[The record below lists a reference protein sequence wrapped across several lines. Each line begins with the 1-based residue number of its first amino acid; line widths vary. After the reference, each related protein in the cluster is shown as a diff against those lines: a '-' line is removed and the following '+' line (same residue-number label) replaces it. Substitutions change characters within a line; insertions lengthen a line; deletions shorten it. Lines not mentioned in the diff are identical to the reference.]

1 MLNSWRLGDQRNPP
15 VRAAVTVG
23 LAVGVALVLG
33 TGLLRAQLP
42 PLQPAHLNPMIEK
55 LAAGKAVFGP
65 IISDL
70 SMTSARTWARSNADY
85 VWIDME
91 HNPLN
96 MEAVANFIAFSNDR
110 SYTVKRGDGQPKV
123 AIVARFPPYPS
134 DSAAWIAKQALDM
147 GLMGIVYNTV
157 NTKEEATAI
166 VRQMRYFPQRND
178 PNTQKGP
185 IGMRGYAPGGAL
197 WNWGISAPEYQR
209 RADLWPLNPNGD
221 LLSIFLIETPEGVKN
236 IDEIASVPGVGVI
249 NAAAAGD
256 LSNAMGIAGQAN
268 TSPEVEAH
276 RQTILKACISHNIV
290 CGILANGKAD
300 IDRRLKEGW
309 KMLTTPSGTAAQ

>member
-1 MLNSWRLGDQRNPP
+1 MLSSLCDRRDVLARS
-15 VRAAVTVG
+15 AVTVA
-23 LAVGVALVLG
+23 LAAGVALALPAE
-33 TGLLRAQLP
+33 TLRAQLP
-42 PLQPAHLNPMIEK
+42 PLKPAHLNPMIEK
-55 LAAGKAVFGP
+55 LAVGKAVFGP
-65 IISDL
+65 IISDF
-70 SMTSARTWARSNADY
+70 SMPSAHTWARSAADY
-85 VWIDME
+85 VWLDME

-96 MEAVANFIAFSNDR
+96 MEAIANFIAFSNDR
-110 SYTVKRGDGQPKV
+110 SYTVRRGDAQPRL

-157 NTKEEATAI
+157 NTKDEAIAI

-178 PNTQKGP
+178 PHTQQGP
-185 IGMRGYAPGGAL
+185 AGMRGYAPGGAL

-209 RADLWPLNPNGD
+209 RADLWPLNPDGD
-221 LLSIFLIETPEGVKN
+221 LLSVFLIETPEGVEN

-268 TSPEVEAH
+268 TSPEVEVH
-276 RQTILKACISHNIV
+276 RQTILKACLAHNVV

>member
-1 MLNSWRLGDQRNPP
+1 MLNSWRPGGRRSALGNAP
-15 VRAAVTVG
+15 VTA
-23 LAVGVALVLG
+23 ALVVAGAIILVNG
-33 TGLLRAQLP
+33 TLQAQLP
-42 PLQPAHLNPMIEK
+42 PLKPAHLNPMIEK
-55 LAAGKAVFGP
+55 LAAGQAVFGP

-70 SMTSARTWARSNADY
+70 SMTNARALERSGADY

-110 SYTVKRGDGQPKV
+110 SYTAKRGDTQPKM
-123 AIVARFPPYPS
+123 ALVARFPPYPS
-134 DSAAWIAKQALDM
+134 DNSAWIAKQALDM

-157 NTKEEATAI
+157 NTKEEAIAAI
-166 VRQMRYFPQRND
+166 RQMRYAPQRND

-197 WNWGISAPEYQR
+197 WNWGIGAAEYQR
-209 RADLWPLNPNGD
+209 RADLWPLNPDGD
-221 LLSIFLIETPEGVKN
+221 LISVFLIETPEGVKN

-256 LSNAMGIAGQAN
+256 LSNAMGIAGQAE

-276 RQTILKACISHNIV
+276 RQTILKACIAHHVV
-290 CGILANGKAD
+290 CGILANGKAQ

>member
-1 MLNSWRLGDQRNPP
+1 
-15 VRAAVTVG
+15 
-23 LAVGVALVLG
+23 
-33 TGLLRAQLP
+33 
-42 PLQPAHLNPMIEK
+42 
-55 LAAGKAVFGP
+55 
-65 IISDL
+65 
-70 SMTSARTWARSNADY
+70 
-85 VWIDME
+85 ME

-110 SYTVKRGDGQPKV
+110 SYTVKRGDAQPKL

-134 DSAAWIAKQALDM
+134 DNAAWIAKQALDM

-157 NTKEEATAI
+157 NTKEEAIAA
-166 VRQMRYFPQRND
+166 VRQMRYAPQRND

-197 WNWGISAPEYQR
+197 WNWGIGAAEYQR

-221 LLSIFLIETPEGVKN
+221 LLSILLIETPEGVKN

-276 RQTILKACISHNIV
+276 RQTILKACIAHRVV
-290 CGILANGKAD
+290 CGILANGKAQ
-300 IDRRLKEGW
+300 IDQRLKEGW

>member
-1 MLNSWRLGDQRNPP
+1 MVNSWRLGDRRNPL

-23 LAVGVALVLG
+23 LAVGVALVSG
-33 TGLLRAQLP
+33 TGILRAQLP
-42 PLQPAHLNPMIEK
+42 PLKPAHLNPMIEK

-110 SYTVKRGDGQPKV
+110 SYTVKRGDGQPKL

-134 DSAAWIAKQALDM
+134 DNDAWIAKQALDM

-157 NTKEEATAI
+157 NTKDEAVAI

-185 IGMRGYAPGGAL
+185 VGMRGYAPGGAL
-197 WNWGISAPEYQR
+197 WNWGITAPEYQR

-276 RQTILKACISHNIV
+276 RQTILKACLSHNIV

-309 KMLTTPSGTAAQ
+309 KMLTTPSGTAER

>member
-1 MLNSWRLGDQRNPP
+1 MLNSLRLGHQRNRS
-15 VRAAVTVG
+15 VRSAVTAA
-23 LAVGVALVLG
+23 LTVGVALVLPAG
-33 TGLLRAQLP
+33 RLGAQLA
-42 PLQPAHLNPMIEK
+42 PLKPTHLNPMIEK
-55 LAAGKAVFGP
+55 LAAGQAVFGP

-70 SMTSARTWARSNADY
+70 SMTNARTWARSAADY
-85 VWIDME
+85 LWIDME

-110 SYTVKRGDGQPKV
+110 SYTVTRGDAQPKL

-134 DSAAWIAKQALDM
+134 DNAAWIAKQGLDL

-157 NTKEEATAI
+157 NTKEEAIAA
-166 VRQMRYFPQRND
+166 VRQMRYAPQRND

-185 IGMRGYAPGGAL
+185 IGMRGWAPGGAV
-197 WNWGISAPEYQR
+197 WNWGISGPDYQR
-209 RADLWPLNPNGD
+209 RADLWPLNPSGD
-221 LLSIFLIETPEGVKN
+221 LLSVFLIETPEGVKN

-256 LSNAMGIAGQAN
+256 LSNAMGIAGQGN

-276 RQTILKACISHNIV
+276 RQTILKACLSHHVV
-290 CGILANGKAD
+290 CGILANGKAQ

>member
-1 MLNSWRLGDQRNPP
+1 MLNSLRLGHQRNRS
-15 VRAAVTVG
+15 VRSAVTAA
-23 LAVGVALVLG
+23 LTVGVALVLPAG
-33 TGLLRAQLP
+33 RLGAQLAP
-42 PLQPAHLNPMIEK
+42 VKPTHLNPMIEK
-55 LAAGKAVFGP
+55 LAAGQAVFGP

-70 SMTSARTWARSNADY
+70 SMTNARTWARSAADY
-85 VWIDME
+85 LWIDME

-110 SYTVKRGDGQPKV
+110 SYTVKRGDAQPKL

-134 DSAAWIAKQALDM
+134 DNAAWIAKQGLDM

-157 NTKEEATAI
+157 NTKEEAIAA
-166 VRQMRYFPQRND
+166 VRQMRYAPQRND

-185 IGMRGYAPGGAL
+185 IGMRGWAPGGAV
-197 WNWGISAPEYQR
+197 WNWGISGPDYQR
-209 RADLWPLNPNGD
+209 RADLWPLNPSGD
-221 LLSIFLIETPEGVKN
+221 LLSVFLIETPEGVKN

-256 LSNAMGIAGQAN
+256 LSNAMGIAGQGN

-276 RQTILKACISHNIV
+276 RQTILKACLSHHVV
-290 CGILANGKAD
+290 CGILANGKAQ
-300 IDRRLKEGW
+300 IDQRLKEGW

>member
-1 MLNSWRLGDQRNPP
+1 MSL
-15 VRAAVTVG
+15 A
-23 LAVGVALVLG
+23 LAVALALVLPPG
-33 TGLLRAQLP
+33 TLRAQLP
-42 PLQPAHLNPMIEK
+42 PLKPAHLNPMIEK
-55 LAAGKAVFGP
+55 LAAGQAVFGP

-70 SMTSARTWARSNADY
+70 SMANAHTWARSNADY

-110 SYTVKRGDGQPKV
+110 SYTVKRGDGQPKL

-134 DSAAWIAKQALDM
+134 DNAAWIAKQGLDM

-157 NTKEEATAI
+157 NTKEEAI
-166 VRQMRYFPQRND
+166 SVVRQMRYAPQRND
-178 PNTQKGP
+178 PDTQKGP
-185 IGMRGYAPGGAL
+185 LGMRGYAPGGAL
-197 WNWGISAPEYQR
+197 WNWGIGAAEYQR

-221 LLSIFLIETPEGVKN
+221 LLSVLLIETPEGVKN

-256 LSNAMGIAGQAN
+256 LSNAMGISGQAN

-276 RQTILKACISHNIV
+276 RQTILKACIAHHVI
-290 CGILANGKAD
+290 CGILANGKAQ
-300 IDRRLKEGW
+300 IDQRVKEGW

>member
-1 MLNSWRLGDQRNPP
+1 MLTSLRLGNRRNRLTRSA
-15 VRAAVTVG
+15 VAAA
-23 LAVGVALVLG
+23 LAIGAALVLPAAP
-33 TGLLRAQLP
+33 LVAQLP
-42 PLQPAHLNPMIEK
+42 PLKPAHLNPMIEK
-55 LAAGKAVFGP
+55 LAAGQAVFGP
-65 IISDL
+65 IIGDL
-70 SMTSARTWARSNADY
+70 SMANARTWARSAADY

-110 SYTVKRGDGQPKV
+110 SYTAKRGDTQPKL

-134 DSAAWIAKQALDM
+134 DNSAWIAKQALDM

-157 NTKEEATAI
+157 NTKEEAIAV
-166 VRQMRYFPQRND
+166 VRQMRYAPQRND

-185 IGMRGYAPGGAL
+185 AGMRGYAPGGAL
-197 WNWGISAPEYQR
+197 WNWGIGAAEYQR

-221 LLSIFLIETPEGVKN
+221 LISILLIETPEGVKN
-236 IDEIASVPGVGVI
+236 IDAIASVPGVGII

-256 LSNAMGIAGQAN
+256 LSNAMGISGQAN

-276 RQTILKACISHNIV
+276 RQTILKACLAHNVI
-290 CGILANGKAD
+290 CGILANGKAQ
-300 IDRRLKEGW
+300 IDQRLKEGW

>member
-1 MLNSWRLGDQRNPP
+1 MLNSLRLGDRLGRSLRSAEI
-15 VRAAVTVG
+15 V
-23 LAVGVALVLG
+23 AVGAALILL
-33 TGLLRAQLP
+33 TGALRAQLP
-42 PLQPAHLNPMIEK
+42 PLKPAHLNPMIEK
-55 LAAGKAVFGP
+55 LAAGQAVFGP
-65 IISDL
+65 IISDF
-70 SMTSARTWARSNADY
+70 SMTNARTWARSDADY
-85 VWIDME
+85 VWIDQE

-96 MEAVANFIAFSNDR
+96 MEAIANFIAFSNDR
-110 SYTVKRGDGQPKV
+110 SYTVKRGDAQPKL

-134 DSAAWIAKQALDM
+134 DNAAWIAKQALDM

-157 NTKEEATAI
+157 NTKDEAIAA

-185 IGMRGYAPGGAL
+185 IGMRGFGATGAL
-197 WNWGISAPEYQR
+197 WNWGISGAEYQR

-256 LSNAMGIAGQAN
+256 LSNAMGIAGQAE
-268 TSPEVEAH
+268 TSLEVEAH
-276 RQTILKACISHNIV
+276 RQTILKACVAHHVV
-290 CGILANGKAD
+290 CGILASGKAQ